1 MWRCFHLLIR
11 NGLRAVILLL
21 STLSLNVS
29 AAPDSDAGQKT
40 LDLQQAVAKT
50 LAYNPKLQVQE
61 YRLKAQQGRLQQ
73 AKLAPP
79 PELNVELEDFFGT
92 DDFEGLDGAQATVS
106 IAWILERGAR
116 QRYVDAARAGSSVQS
131 VELDIKQ
138 LDAAAETA
146 RRYLTSLTHQARMHN
161 ADKAVRLAQDTV
173 AAVRK
178 RVKAGQVPGAELL
191 KARVELARQKLER
204 EDIVHEIESANRRL
218 AAQWGETLP
227 DFVKVAGLI
236 THLPELASFETLKSR
251 LQQNP
256 EIARLLSE
264 QRLMK
269 AELEL
274 EQAKAKANW
283 HVSAGVRHRESSND
297 QALVA
302 GISIPFGKGSR
313 NSGRIAEAL
322 ANLDRT
328 SFEERALRV
337 HIETS
342 LFVLYEQL
350 QHALHR
356 IEVLNKDIIPP
367 LKRALKET
375 RRAYHLGRYSYLEW
389 RSAQSELLD
398 AEAAII
404 EASAD
409 AQRNIIEIE
418 RLTGVRIAQ

>member
-1 MWRCFHLLIR
+1 MWRCSHLLIR

-21 STLSLNVS
+21 SPLSLNVS

-50 LAYNPKLQVQE
+50 LAYNPELQVKE

-73 AKLAPP
+73 AKLTPP

-116 QRYVDAARAGSSVQS
+116 QRYIDAARAGSSVQS
-131 VELDIKQ
+131 VELDIRQ

-146 RRYLTSLTHQARMHN
+146 RRYLTSLTHQARMLN
-161 ADKAVRLAQDTV
+161 ANKAVRLAQDTV

-178 RVKAGQVPGAELL
+178 RVQAGQVPGAELL

-227 DFVKVAGLI
+227 GFTKVAGNI
-236 THLPELASFETLKSR
+236 TRLPELASFETLKSR

-274 EQAKAKANW
+274 EQAKARANW
-283 HVSAGVRHRESSND
+283 RVSAGVRHRESSND

-328 SFEERALRV
+328 GFEERALRV

-356 IEVLNKDIIPP
+356 IEVLNTDIIPP

-398 AEAAII
+398 AEAALI

-409 AQRNIIEIE
+409 AHRTLLN
-418 RLTGVRIAQ
+418 